1 MMMQSMMV
9 KRALLALLVG
19 VLSTP
24 MVGTIPPAV
33 VVAESDEVAVS
44 HHPGWMVWYEDE
56 TFEDC
61 GVSVAPD
68 QCTDEWQP
76 AFSRFVTEAECRQ
89 LAFDYNK
96 KSREEFQCAIAR
108 PPAKTDDI
116 SHP

>member
-1 MMMQSMMV
+1 MT
-9 KRALLALLVG
+9 KRAILTLLVG
-19 VLSTP
+19 ALFSSMGVPTP
-24 MVGTIPPAV
+24 SLAV
-33 VVAESDEVAVS
+33 INEAGPSGVAQQS
-44 HHPGWMVWYEDE
+44 GWMVWYEDE